1 MIVKDILKMTA
12 EMAGENQTVL
22 YFEEKGV
29 DDLAFCEENARL
41 LLRCYNLIVEELALE
56 YLPLKREEEVTVKEG
71 KIYFSNLDFIPLRII
86 SVRLKNGRKV
96 PYRFVNDYLEV
107 ENGDLIIEYNYRL
120 KPALEDDE
128 VAYCNTVIGP
138 YALIY
143 GILSQYL
150 LEKGRVSESNL
161 YQEKYLSA
169 IRARIAEKRP
179 LKIPGR
185 RWM

>member
-56 YLPLKREEEVTVKEG
+56 YLPLKREEEVSAKQG
-71 KIYFSNLDFIPLRII
+71 KIYFSDLAFTPLRILN
-86 SVRLKNGRKV
+86 VRCKNGEKA
-96 PYRFVNDYLEV
+96 PYRLVNDYLEV
-107 ENGDLIIEYNYRL
+107 ANGDFIIEYNYRL
-120 KPALEDDE
+120 KPAIENDE
-128 VAYCNTVIGP
+128 VAYCNSVIGP
-138 YALIY
+138 YTLIY

-169 IRARIAEKRP
+169 IRARIAEKRQ
-179 LKIPGR
+179 LKIPAR
-185 RWM
+185 RWI